1 MEKGGDRVND
11 RTNPA
16 TEKLLILHTNDL
28 HSAFEQMPKIAS
40 AFRERGEI
48 HCDSHILKLDIGD
61 HMDRVRTETE
71 GSVGAVNVDIMNAT
85 GYEYVVLGNNEGLTF
100 TPQLLRQM
108 YAGRAQFQILGSNIE
123 ERATGSIPDWL
134 IPHAI
139 VEKGPLRIGLI
150 GVTARYNDF
159 YELLGWH
166 VTDPEEVV
174 ASLAEKLRPEVD
186 LLIVMSHLGLG
197 KDQHMAQTIA
207 GIDCILGGH
216 THHLLE
222 QPLVINDT
230 YICAAGKLGYQI
242 GELECQFTR
251 DDDGTY
257 RLCEISGRTIA
268 VAPFSEDEH
277 VLALWREGLRVSRR
291 QLRETVTVLEKPL
304 KNDWYRESEL
314 GNLLVRAIRRWTN
327 SEIGIVNA
335 GQLLRSLDAGAVS
348 RLDLL
353 EICPSPINPC
363 RMRMR
368 GRDIRKALEQSL
380 LKEYQRKEFTGFG
393 FRGKVLGALCV
404 DGLQIEYDRRR
415 PPNQQIS
422 SIVCNGEPF
431 ADEREYEVGTIDM
444 FTFGIGYLSLKEG
457 NNRHYYLPEFIR
469 DLLADA
475 LTDDKALTIA
485 RQRRWKRL

>member
-1 MEKGGDRVND
+1 MEKGGDRVNG

-48 HCDSHILKLDIGD
+48 HSDAHILKLDIGD

-100 TPQLLRQM
+100 TPQLLQQM
-108 YAGRAQFQILGSNIE
+108 YAGRAHFQIIGSNIE
-123 ERATGSIPDWL
+123 ECATGLIPNWL
-134 IPHAI
+134 VPHAI
-139 VEKGPLRIGLI
+139 VQKGPLRIGLI

-166 VTDPEEVV
+166 VTDPVEVV
-174 ASLAEKLRPEVD
+174 ATLAETLRPEVD

-197 KDQHMAQTIA
+197 KDQQMAQTIA

-222 QPLVINDT
+222 QPLVINGT

-242 GELECQFTR
+242 GELEFQFAR
-251 DDDGTY
+251 HEDGTY
-257 RLCEISGRTIA
+257 SLCEVSGRTIP
-268 VAPFSEDEH
+268 VAPFADDEH
-277 VLALWREGLRVSRR
+277 VRSLWQDGLRASRV
-291 QLRETVTVLEKPL
+291 QLSEMVTVLEKPL
-304 KNDWYRESEL
+304 KNDWYRESDL
-314 GNLLVRAIRRWTN
+314 GNLLVRAIRHWTN

-348 RLDLL
+348 RLNLL
-353 EICPSPINPC
+353 EMCPSPINPC
-363 RMRMR
+363 RMQMR
-368 GRDIRKALEQSL
+368 GREIRTALEQSL
-380 LKEYQRKEFTGFG
+380 RKEFQRKEFVGFG
-393 FRGKVLGALCV
+393 FRGKVLGSLCV

-415 PPNQQIS
+415 PPQQQIT
-422 SIVCNGEPF
+422 SIICNGEPF
-431 ADEREYEVGTIDM
+431 DDEREYIVGTIDM

-457 NNRHYYLPEFIR
+457 VNRRYFLPEFIR

-475 LTDDKALTIA
+475 LTDSEAIAIA
-485 RQRRWKRL
+485 RQRRWKRM